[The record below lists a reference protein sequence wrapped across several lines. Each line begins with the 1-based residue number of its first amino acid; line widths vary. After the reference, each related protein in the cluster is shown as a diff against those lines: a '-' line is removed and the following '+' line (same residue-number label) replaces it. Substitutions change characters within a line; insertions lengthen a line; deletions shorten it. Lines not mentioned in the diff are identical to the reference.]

1 MSKIISVKVITG
13 SIKPSVVKFGKKL
26 KVKVDAPRE
35 KGKAN
40 ERLIEIL
47 AEYFNV
53 KKTQV
58 RILKGWKSENKIIE
72 ILD

>member
-1 MSKIISVKVITG
+1 MRIKVKVIPN
-13 SIKPSVVKFGKKL
+13 SIKPSVTRLGSKL

-47 AEYFNV
+47 ADYFGV
-53 KKTQV
+53 KKSQV
-58 RILKGWKSENKIIE
+58 RILRGWKSENKIIE
-72 ILD
+72 IRSD

>member
-1 MSKIISVKVITG
+1 MRISVKVIPN
-13 SIKPSVVKFGKKL
+13 SIKPSVVRMGSKL

-35 KGKAN
+35 EGKAN

-47 AEYFNV
+47 ADYFHV
-53 KKTQV
+53 KKSQV
-58 RILKGWKSENKIIE
+58 RILKGWKSENKIVE